1 MAGIRIDLL
10 EADQALAAIIE
21 HATRPNGMPLAVVSI
36 NLDHIHHFAPGQ
48 RWHGTLDEG
57 PDVEFLNLLDGAP
70 LVAQVARTT
79 GRSWPRLAGS
89 DLIDPVLDAAAERGV
104 RVGFLGG
111 SPETQ
116 ATLRD
121 LFATE
126 RPGLAVSG
134 WWAPSRDVLTDPEA
148 SAVLADQIRVAGTDL
163 LVVGLGKPRQEL
175 WMSRYGAASGARVLL
190 GFGAAVDFL
199 AGNVERAPRWVSER
213 GLEWS
218 WRLVKEPSRLARRYL
233 LDGPP
238 AYLAVRRNRD
248 NVTPARTAR
257 PVVERLASVRG
268 AGTGQ
273 RDELTPGRFAPPGTH
288 ADVTVLAVTYRNA
301 DDIDRLIGS
310 LREETRDARI
320 RVVVADNSPDGG
332 TLDAL
337 NRYDDVIA
345 FSTGGNLGY
354 AAGLNAAAER
364 ADLTDTLLV
373 LNPDL
378 RVERGS
384 VLALR
389 ARMSATGAGIV
400 VPALLDDDGTIY
412 RSLRR
417 EPSLTRSFGDAVL
430 GSRLPWRPAWLS
442 EIDHDD
448 ESYQHPHRIDWA
460 TGAALLVR
468 ADVAAALGP
477 WDERYFLYSEETDYF
492 RRFREAGWSVWYE
505 PAARMWHSRGGSGA
519 SPQLVALIAVNKV
532 RYARAHRGSL
542 YALGMRALGA
552 AGALAR
558 PHNAGDR
565 VAARYLL
572 GVRPWEQLPRA
583 VPAAPTFDAATLP
596 HGAVIIPAHNE
607 ESVIARTL
615 TPLAPLAAAGA
626 IDVVVACNGCSDRTA
641 EIARGFPGMTVLDL
655 ATASKT
661 AALNA
666 ADAAT
671 GAWPRLYLDADIEIT
686 AATLQALFL
695 HLSEPERLAARPVAD
710 YDTDAAGPLV
720 RAYYRARRRV
730 PELHRHLWGAGAYA
744 VSAAGH
750 ARLGRFPD
758 VTADD
763 AWADSRFAP
772 EEKQVIATTPV
783 VIRTPRTT
791 GALVATLG
799 RVYGGVA
806 QLDGGEPVAD
816 RGSGSGLRN
825 LLASIDGARTTI
837 DAAVYAGIV
846 AAARLRLRL
855 SAALR
860 EPGHWARD
868 ESSR

>member
-1 MAGIRIDLL
+1 M
-10 EADQALAAIIE
+10 
-21 HATRPNGMPLAVVSI
+21 
-36 NLDHIHHFAPGQ
+36 
-48 RWHGTLDEG
+48 
-57 PDVEFLNLLDGAP
+57 
-70 LVAQVARTT
+70 
-79 GRSWPRLAGS
+79 
-89 DLIDPVLDAAAERGV
+89 
-104 RVGFLGG
+104 
-111 SPETQ
+111 
-116 ATLRD
+116 
-121 LFATE
+121 
-126 RPGLAVSG
+126 
-134 WWAPSRDVLTDPEA
+134 
-148 SAVLADQIRVAGTDL
+148 
-163 LVVGLGKPRQEL
+163 
-175 WMSRYGAASGARVLL
+175 
-190 GFGAAVDFL
+190 
-199 AGNVERAPRWVSER
+199 
-213 GLEWS
+213 
-218 WRLVKEPSRLARRYL
+218 
-233 LDGPP
+233 
-238 AYLAVRRNRD
+238 
-248 NVTPARTAR
+248 
-257 PVVERLASVRG
+257 
-268 AGTGQ
+268 
-273 RDELTPGRFAPPGTH
+273 
-288 ADVTVLAVTYRNA
+288 
-301 DDIDRLIGS
+301 
-310 LREETRDARI
+310 
-320 RVVVADNSPDGG
+320 
-332 TLDAL
+332 
-337 NRYDDVIA
+337 
-345 FSTGGNLGY
+345 
-354 AAGLNAAAER
+354 
-364 ADLTDTLLV
+364 
-373 LNPDL
+373 
-378 RVERGS
+378 
-384 VLALR
+384 
-389 ARMSATGAGIV
+389 
-400 VPALLDDDGTIY
+400 
-412 RSLRR
+412 
-417 EPSLTRSFGDAVL
+417 
-430 GSRLPWRPAWLS
+430 
-442 EIDHDD
+442 
-448 ESYQHPHRIDWA
+448 
-460 TGAALLVR
+460 
-468 ADVAAALGP
+468 
-477 WDERYFLYSEETDYF
+477 
-492 RRFREAGWSVWYE
+492 
-505 PAARMWHSRGGSGA
+505 
-519 SPQLVALIAVNKV
+519 
-532 RYARAHRGSL
+532 
-542 YALGMRALGA
+542 
-552 AGALAR
+552 
-558 PHNAGDR
+558 
-565 VAARYLL
+565 
-572 GVRPWEQLPRA
+572 
-583 VPAAPTFDAATLP
+583 PAAPTFDAATLP